1 MTDTSS
7 SEESTSN
14 TETGEGDI
22 YVPDADNSP
31 HLLGQAELNDLVCDL
46 GINQGK
52 SSCLVPDFQI

>member
-46 GINQGK
+46 GITQGK